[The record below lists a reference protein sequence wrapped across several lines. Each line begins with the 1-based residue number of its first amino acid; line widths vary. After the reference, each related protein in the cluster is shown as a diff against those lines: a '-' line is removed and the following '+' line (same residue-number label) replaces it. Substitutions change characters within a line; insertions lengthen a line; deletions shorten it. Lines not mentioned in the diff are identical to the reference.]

1 MLKEV
6 LLGNSLAMT
15 WGDSLGIFAAIAV
28 VASLLLIYPAMVLR
42 KYVRI
47 MINILDEHA
56 EVEENGIG
64 KNGLSLV
71 HENVSLSATDG
82 HPLKGVILSA
92 RGQHPE
98 THLNGN
104 SKKGNNGTN
113 GNGHTTPTTPTTPS
127 APPAYRGTVV
137 FAHEFG
143 SVRTSCMRFCRPLLR
158 AGYDV
163 FAFDFRGHG
172 ESPPEEGYKPRQ
184 WVSDREQA
192 DMAGAIAFI
201 TDHLDKQGHPKDI
214 GLFGLSR
221 GAGASILGAVK
232 CDDVRAII
240 TDGAFSSDT
249 ALEYLMRR
257 FATVFARIRIV
268 AENHPPVFWRFLRWL
283 LFRECRRKFNCRF
296 PSVRKAIAK
305 LGPRPMLFIHG
316 EKDSYIPVAQ
326 SQILYDR
333 ALGPKTLWMVPGA
346 KHNRAVSVR
355 PEEYAQRV
363 IAFLDEYL
371 AVLTPTPNIRI
382 KRIMRSTTV
391 IHPQPIPATIG
402 QTDDKID
409 NPVPVHA
416 A

>member
-1 MLKEV
+1 MSWGE
-6 LLGNSLAMT
+6 SLA
-15 WGDSLGIFAAIAV
+15 LVAAIAV
-28 VASLLLIYPAMVLR
+28 AISLLLIYPAMVLR

-56 EVEENGIG
+56 EVEENGNG
-64 KNGLSLV
+64 RNGLSLV
-71 HENVSLSATDG
+71 HDKVSFRATDG
-82 HPLKGVILSA
+82 HPLEGVVLSA
-92 RGQHPE
+92 RCEHTA

-104 SKKGNNGTN
+104 GKNGHNGTSE
-113 GNGHTTPTTPTTPS
+113 NGHRAPTTRATPTTSPLR
-127 APPAYRGTVV
+127 PAYRGTVV

-143 SVRTSCMRFCRPLLR
+143 SVRTSCMRYCRPLLR

-172 ESPPEEGYKPRQ
+172 ESPPQEGYKPRQ

-192 DMAGAIAFI
+192 DMSGAIGFI
-201 TDHLDKQGHPKDI
+201 ASHLEKQGHPRDI
-214 GLFGLSR
+214 GIFGLSR
-221 GAGASILGAVK
+221 GAGAAILGAVG

-305 LGPRPMLFIHG
+305 LGPRPILFIHG

-333 ALGPKTLWMVPGA
+333 ALGPKSLWMVRGA
-346 KHNRAVSVR
+346 KHNCAISVC
-355 PEEYAQRV
+355 PDEYARRV
-363 IAFLDEYL
+363 IDFLDEYL
-371 AVLTPTPNIRI
+371 AVPAPSVRVQ
-382 KRIMRSTTV
+382 RMDPSTTV
-391 IHPQPIPATIG
+391 ISAEPIPAISG
-402 QTDDKID
+402 NGNGSVQSPRPAIA
-409 NPVPVHA
+409 PAHA
-416 A
+416 S

>member
-1 MLKEV
+1 MFADV
-6 LLGNSLAMT
+6 LAGNSLAMS
-15 WGDSLGIFAAIAV
+15 WGSSLAIVAAIAV
-28 VASLLLIYPAMVLR
+28 VALLLLIYPAMVLR

-56 EVEENGIG
+56 EVEENCNGR
-64 KNGLSLV
+64 NGLSLV

-92 RGQHPE
+92 RGQHAE
-98 THLNGN
+98 IQLNGN
-104 SKKGNNGTN
+104 GKNGHNGTN
-113 GNGHTTPTTPTTPS
+113 GNSHRPTAPTTANP
-127 APPAYRGTVV
+127 PPAYRGTIV

-172 ESPPEEGYKPRQ
+172 ESPSEEGYKPRQ

-201 TDHLDKQGHPKDI
+201 TSHLEKQGHPRNI

-232 CDDVRAII
+232 CDDVRAIV

-268 AENHPPVFWRFLRWL
+268 AENHPPAFWRFLRWL
-283 LFRECRRKFNCRF
+283 LFLECRRKFKCRF
-296 PSVRKAIAK
+296 PSVRKAMRK
-305 LGPRPMLFIHG
+305 LGPRPILFIHG

-333 ALGPKTLWMVPGA
+333 ALGPKSLWMVPGA
-346 KHNRAVSVR
+346 KHNCAVSVR
-355 PEEYAQRV
+355 PDEYAQRV

-371 AVLTPTPNIRI
+371 AVATPAPSIRVQ
-382 KRIMRSTTV
+382 RMPQPTTV
-391 IHPQPIPATIG
+391 IKPSPIPTTNGHSTATRPE
-402 QTDDKID
+402 
-409 NPVPVHA
+409 PVAAHA
-416 A
+416 T